1 MIMSETKL
9 YYIWCSMKARCYC
22 ETTKEYKNY
31 GGRGIRV
38 CSQWR
43 TDFMSFYD
51 WAMANGY
58 QEGLSIERK
67 DVNGNYEPDNCTWI
81 TRKEQTRNK
90 RNTIR
95 VEYNGEVRP
104 LVEWCEMYNVSPKEA
119 RELLKQNYTIDEI
132 LAGGVSLHLSWEQHV
147 QRLKTK
153 NDKEKSMLAEYLCA
167 NPGAINSKIA
177 DHMGCSVRKVQML
190 KAELRADGLLL

>member
-22 ETTKEYKNY
+22 ETAKEYRNY
-31 GGRGIRV
+31 GGRGISV

-43 TDFMSFYD
+43 TDFMSFCD

-90 RNTIR
+90 RNTVR

-104 LVEWCEMYNVSPKEA
+104 LVEWCEMYNISPKEA

-132 LAGGVSLHLSWEQHV
+132 LTGGVSPHLSWGQHV
-147 QRLKTK
+147 QRLKK
-153 NDKEKSMLAEYLCA
+153 KSDKEKAMLIEYLCA
-167 NPGAINSKIA
+167 NPGAINSETAK
-177 DHMGCSVRKVQML
+177 HMGCSVRKVQML